1 MLWRD
6 INNIPKDFLGCV
18 ATIGNYDG
26 VHLGH
31 QQLLK
36 QLKQLANQHNL
47 ATVVITFEP
56 LPEEYFLPEQ
66 KIPARLMTFR
76 EKYIELRKH
85 NIDHVLCLRFN
96 PQLAQLTADDFI
108 KKILVEK
115 LKIAALVVGEDFH
128 FGKQRQGNIT
138 TLQQYEDNFHYK
150 TYCIDNYCNN
160 NLRISSTVIRKLLN
174 EGHAQQANQ
183 LLGRHYSMSGKVIY
197 GKAQGREWGFPTA
210 NIAVKRRKSPI
221 TGIYA
226 VNVIGLGLNP
236 LSAVAYIGNRPA
248 LDDSDHV
255 ILEVH
260 IFNFEKNIYGK
271 HITVLF
277 LNHLRDDTNFE
288 SLDELKK
295 QISFDID
302 QAKHFFSQYSEKT
315 TYNDKK

>member
-128 FGKQRQGNIT
+128 FGKQRQGKERVR
-138 TLQQYEDNFHYK
+138 QD
-150 TYCIDNYCNN
+150 
-160 NLRISSTVIRKLLN
+160 
-174 EGHAQQANQ
+174 
-183 LLGRHYSMSGKVIY
+183 
-197 GKAQGREWGFPTA
+197 
-210 NIAVKRRKSPI
+210 
-221 TGIYA
+221 
-226 VNVIGLGLNP
+226 
-236 LSAVAYIGNRPA
+236 
-248 LDDSDHV
+248 
-255 ILEVH
+255 
-260 IFNFEKNIYGK
+260 
-271 HITVLF
+271 
-277 LNHLRDDTNFE
+277 
-288 SLDELKK
+288 
-295 QISFDID
+295 
-302 QAKHFFSQYSEKT
+302 
-315 TYNDKK
+315 